1 MGGKNNNT
9 RYRWHGKTVSL
20 ILSAALLATSF
31 TGLGS
36 IAGSAEA
43 AEESSPVDYGLMDT
57 CQKGTILHCFDW
69 KYSDIK
75 AELENIAK
83 AGFTSVQTSPA
94 QHGGGPSTETGTWW
108 WLYQPLDFTIG
119 SDYLG
124 TKDELQELCD
134 EADKYGIK
142 IIVDVVANHLAADH
156 TNINEELKDD
166 KYWRTSSEWTNV
178 STRLKT
184 VYKPIVGDYDIKSEN
199 QTVQNMVKD
208 YVQELKSVGVDGI
221 RWDAVKHIQVPSDDG
236 CDFFDAVID
245 STMYNYGE
253 SLGDPGAGDDTKNQK
268 LMQEYAGYM
277 SITDD
282 VYGNNLRNSLKSGT
296 LPSTIGNWSYRGMS
310 ADKLVYWG
318 ESHDTYANLP
328 SEQGSN
334 YSATLDQ
341 NIIDRVYAIVASRK
355 DATALYFSRPPKINK
370 DDIHAGVKGS
380 THFTSAEVAAINHFH
395 NAMYGQAEYCF
406 NQSGFSAV
414 CREQGAVIV
423 AASGANKSVSITNG
437 GSLLTPGTYTDEISG
452 NKFTVT
458 SSTITGTIGS
468 TGIAAIYE
476 DAVFDGSI
484 FAEKATNT
492 AFVDTM
498 EVKLRAINVTN
509 AAYTTSEGASGSFIN
524 GQTITV
530 GSSIDV
536 GEYVIV
542 TLTGEKSDGTSL
554 TQTYKYRKKSA
565 SESVIAYFDNLKY
578 NWSSVYAYVYRSDTD
593 KMSKWPGTQ
602 MTLDSTTGYYAI
614 DVSAFADGKIIFSQN
629 GDSTNRYPGENA
641 PGMDIDGQ
649 NMVFGENHSW
659 TIYEM
664 PAESVSVKVYF
675 DNSSYKWNTINAY
688 VYKKGGRNNGW
699 PGIAMTKVSENLYE
713 YKVPAEFSDGYVI
726 FNNKSGNGNYI
737 KYPSK
742 DGYSINNKSM
752 IFGAGQSWTEYTPV
766 VAEGSVS
773 ASVADGT
780 TFTDTFEV
788 KLYAQNVD
796 SATYKINDGA
806 ETSYTNGATITLSD
820 TATVT
825 LKGVQSDGTTVTATY
840 TYTKE
845 QETDT
850 VKVYFDNSA
859 YNWSTVNAYFY
870 NGENNNTWPGT
881 AMTLVSGN
889 IYKIDMT
896 DELVNYTN
904 GGKIIFNNGSGSQ
917 YPAKDGL
924 EINGSSMIFDVN
936 KGWSAIG
943 SVSAYSKYG
952 SGFDDILSLTL
963 FAEDGITDTKYQFNN
978 VWVNYTSGETVT
990 IPVSDLSVGD
1000 TVTITLSGT
1009 KDGEAVTQTYNYE
1022 KGVKLYFDNS
1032 VRKWSHVYAYIFDG
1046 GRNEMGW
1053 TDLPMIYNSNIG
1065 LYECIVTGLIT
1076 GDVRVIFNNGGQYAG
1091 NQYPLSGTVIKLKI
1105 EGQSHKLNS
1114 NDVWNVYPQDISE
1127 GVITLSESELDYTGT
1142 AQTVTATVT
1151 VGETTLTQGTDY
1163 TIEGDTSGTN
1173 AGTYIVKAIGKGGY
1187 KGTLKATW
1195 KIKQSYTVTVD
1206 MNGATTT
1213 YDNLTNGQSF
1223 SVKAD
1228 KVDGKTFSCWKVGE
1242 KVVSTSEAYSFIV
1255 LGDTTLTAVYGQ
1267 TVEAQPILNM
1277 SAVQATYNG
1286 KNAVKFIFTHSVPS
1300 GYTVKEVGIRYGTNK
1315 LAGADTSKEG
1325 YATVDLVERGSE
1337 YGVSNVESV
1346 VKNKSFKIKQYVA
1359 NYKCL
1364 NGTVQ
1369 FSYAVGENTTAYV
1382 YAVGYMKLVKDGVE
1396 QIVYSDFIHTSYNGI
1411 TG

>member
-536 GEYVIV
+536 GEYVTV

-675 DNSSYKWNTINAY
+675 DNSGYNWSDVYAY
-688 VYKKGGRNNGW
+688 VYQDTYDSNTGNTTMIKQQGKW
-699 PGIAMTKVSENLYE
+699 PGTKLTKQDSNGLY
-713 YKVPAEFSDGYVI
+713 VLDVDGYESVGRVI
-726 FNNKSGNGNYI
+726 FNDGTDSKTNRYPYDGDTGI
-737 KYPSK
+737 KIGDS
-742 DGYSINNKSM
+742 SM
-752 IFGAGQSWTEYTPV
+752 YFTYGHGWDYYNPNVYTT
-766 VAEGSVS
+766 S
-773 ASVADGT
+773 DTGT
-780 TFTDTFEV
+780 TFTDKAF
-788 KLYAQNVD
+788 
-796 SATYKINDGA
+796 
-806 ETSYTNGATITLSD
+806 ITLHAKVGISD
-820 TATVT
+820 LTYTTSDGQSGTFTDGSGITIGEYTSAGDSVTVT
-825 LKGVQSDGTTVTATY
+825 LSGKDSEGDTVQATY
-840 TYTKE
+840 TYQKIL
-845 QETDT
+845 
-850 VKVYFDNSA
+850 K
-859 YNWSTVNAYFY
+859 
-870 NGENNNTWPGT
+870 
-881 AMTLVSGN
+881 
-889 IYKIDMT
+889 IY
-896 DELVNYTN
+896 
-904 GGKIIFNNGSGSQ
+904 FNN
-917 YPAKDGL
+917 AK
-924 EINGSSMIFDVN
+924 NW
-936 KGWSAIG
+936 K
-943 SVSAYSKYG
+943 K
-952 SGFDDILSLTL
+952 
-963 FAEDGITDTKYQFNN
+963 
-978 VWVNYTSGETVT
+978 
-990 IPVSDLSVGD
+990 
-1000 TVTITLSGT
+1000 
-1009 KDGEAVTQTYNYE
+1009 
-1022 KGVKLYFDNS
+1022 
-1032 VRKWSHVYAYIFDG
+1032 VYAYVYGDASEIDHWPG
-1046 GRNEMGW
+1046 KLA
-1053 TDLPMIYNSNIG
+1053 TYNSTTG
-1065 LYECIVTGLIT
+1065 LYEYDVTGDFVNNGKVIFSDGSTGNKTDKFFIT
-1076 GDVRVIFNNGGQYAG
+1076 GK
-1091 NQYPLSGTVIKLKI
+1091 SIKVSI
-1105 EGQSHKLNS
+1105 S
-1114 NDVWNVYPQDISE
+1114 NDVWFSEEYPQDISE
-1127 GVITLSESELDYTGT
+1127 GVITLSESELDYTGI
-1142 AQTVTATVT
+1142 AQTVTATVS
-1151 VGETTLTQGTDY
+1151 VGETVLTQGTDY

-1228 KVDGKTFSCWKVGE
+1228 KVDGNTFSCWKVGE